1 MNIPCQN
8 DLGIAM
14 EDDVAPG
21 CVAVNMYA
29 PSLYEGV
36 VGDFATQAERD
47 YLSDA
52 REFDTDYEQIIFG
65 ASMAGD
71 LRASRWSV
79 QASIGVEYVRTR

>member
-36 VGDFATQAERD
+36 VGDFATPVS
-47 YLSDA
+47 Y
-52 REFDTDYEQIIFG
+52 TH
-65 ASMAGD
+65 
-71 LRASRWSV
+71 LRAHET
-79 QASIGVEYVRTR
+79 Q